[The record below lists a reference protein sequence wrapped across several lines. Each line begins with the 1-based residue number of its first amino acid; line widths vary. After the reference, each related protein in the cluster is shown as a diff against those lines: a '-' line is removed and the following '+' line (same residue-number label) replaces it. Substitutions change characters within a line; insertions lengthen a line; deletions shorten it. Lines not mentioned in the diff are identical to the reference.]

1 MVHRPVVSVFSVS
14 TEKRMGSTIM
24 PRVFSTPLRSD
35 LVHYVHTN
43 MSKNKRQA
51 YAISRMSGYQTSAR
65 SWGTG
70 RALSRT
76 PRVKGGGTHRSGQAA
91 YANFCRAGGM
101 FAPTRTWRHW
111 HRKINLKEKRLA
123 LAVSVAATAS
133 VPLVMSRGHRV
144 ESVPELPL
152 VLDDTM
158 ETLTKTRDA
167 VELLNSMGLADEL
180 KRVSVTKRTKRKGK
194 KRPVGPLVVM
204 RSTAVEGKRAF
215 RNIPGVDVM
224 SVEHMNLLK
233 LAPAGTLGRLVIFS
247 KSAFELLDSCVTVTG
262 PTGTKGTKS
271 TVGTE
276 VTESTVVPG
285 TTTTAGPSTVTGTV
299 TGKNLLNISSGLKS
313 ADVNRLINSTIVQ
326 SNLRHQKL
334 LTRVHKVQKKHSR
347 RLLKLLHNST
357 VTVTGT
363 RDTVVP
369 STKDSTVVPGTSTGV
384 GTVGASTVTGT
395 VTKSTLKKNSRK
407 YYKDI
412 QEGLG
417 VKKPLVLHLN

>member
-247 KSAFELLDSCVTVTG
+247 KSAFELLDSCVTVSG
-262 PTGTKGTKS
+262 PPKSTSNSKSTTTSVTKG
-271 TVGTE
+271 
-276 VTESTVVPG
+276 TESTVVPG
-285 TTTTAGPSTVTGTV
+285 TTTTAGPSTV

-363 RDTVVP
+363 
-369 STKDSTVVPGTSTGV
+369 KDSTVVPGPTSTGAT
-384 GTVGASTVTGT
+384 TVGASTVTD